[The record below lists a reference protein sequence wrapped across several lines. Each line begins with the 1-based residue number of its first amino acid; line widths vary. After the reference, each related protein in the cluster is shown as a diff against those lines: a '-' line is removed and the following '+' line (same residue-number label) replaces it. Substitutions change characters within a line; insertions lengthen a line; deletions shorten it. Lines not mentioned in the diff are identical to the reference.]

1 MTGLRSSRSPPTE
14 VEGKAVVARASTRLD
29 DLSSRLG
36 VADPTLGTEAGVP
49 GLLAQCVVLAPRRPR
64 PLSRLEAREAA
75 VARDDGRRAAS
86 LEKAVALVATMAPNP
101 SRVREWSSAL
111 SSRALP
117 QVDGKNLRLSLNFPN
132 GNFEADEATRI
143 FLRSFLSCRNP
154 VPYLFFCR

>member
-86 LEKAVALVATMAPNP
+86 LEKAVALVATMAPNL
-101 SRVREWSSAL
+101 REQGSGLPRSAREL
-111 SSRALP
+111 C
-117 QVDGKNLRLSLNFPN
+117 LRLMEKIC
-132 GNFEADEATRI
+132 G
-143 FLRSFLSCRNP
+143 CR
-154 VPYLFFCR
+154 